1 MEGSTRKRFVNN
13 YELLFNRKQ
22 EQNGIAIVDNS

>member
-1 MEGSTRKRFVNN
+1 MAGSTRKRFVNN
-13 YELLFNRKQ
+13 YGLPFSRKQ